1 VVPHRGSEPH
11 VVLAPGDPPHV
22 GQFGGGPR
30 LPVDIR
36 QAHHDPVRR
45 SYDTVAEEYTTRLRD
60 ELAGKPL
67 DRALLAS
74 LLEQTEPGSVIADLG
89 CGPGHVAAWLAEKGA
104 RTVGIDLS
112 DGMVE
117 AGRRQFPR
125 VEFRQGDLLNLPAEN
140 GEFGSA
146 IAFYTIIHLDPGDLR
161 RAFDEMARILRPAG
175 RLLVAFHVGA
185 EVRHLD
191 EWWGHDVDVDFHFLA
206 PERVAELLEAAGFT
220 VEMRMERT
228 HYAHEA
234 ETRRAYLQARR
245 V

>member
-1 VVPHRGSEPH
+1 M
-11 VVLAPGDPPHV
+11 
-22 GQFGGGPR
+22 
-30 LPVDIR
+30 VDH
-36 QAHHDPVRR
+36 AYHDSVRR
-45 SYDTVAEEYTTRLRD
+45 SYDTVAEEYSTRLHD

-74 LLEQTEPGSVIADLG
+74 LLEQTEPGTVIADLG

-117 AGRRQFPR
+117 AGRRRFAQ
-125 VEFRQGDLLNLPAEN
+125 VEFRQGDLLNLPAKD
-140 GEFGSA
+140 GEFGA
-146 IAFYTIIHLDPGDLR
+146 AVAFYTIIHLDPGDLR
-161 RAFDEMARILRPAG
+161 RAFDEAARVLRPAG

-191 EWWGHDVDVDFHFLA
+191 EWWGHDVDVDFHFLDPTHIA
-206 PERVAELLEAAGFT
+206 GLLEAAGFT
-220 VEMRMERT
+220 VEMRMDRT

-234 ETRRAYLQARR
+234 ETHRAYLLARR
-245 V
+245 A